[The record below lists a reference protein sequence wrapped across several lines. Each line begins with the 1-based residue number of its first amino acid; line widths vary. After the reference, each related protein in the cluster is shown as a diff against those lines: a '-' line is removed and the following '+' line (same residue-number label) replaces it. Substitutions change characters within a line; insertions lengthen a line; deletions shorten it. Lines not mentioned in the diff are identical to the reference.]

1 MKCFKHTLAY
11 DLKHGIWEKKGG
23 YFVTALLAVFL
34 FTDYSI
40 KLRNY
45 YGNGIAGNPDVTMAD
60 YLLYF
65 FSGRY
70 PYMEGEQVFL
80 IPITWLLIF
89 LYSSLLVLNYPMQNL
104 CGHGIQVLIRI
115 RDRKLWWLSKCGYVL
130 CSTVLY
136 YFILYAVTFVLC
148 LISGVRLSAGYS
160 ESAMENILNFT
171 FQTLP
176 EKTGLLVQLFFMPV
190 LVSLAVNLLQLG
202 LSLLLDRIY
211 AFMLV
216 AVLLLLSTY
225 IQAFWLPGVYAMVMR
240 SSWVMDGGVLWKQG
254 ILVTG
259 IYMIVSATAGMVRI
273 RRFDILKK
281 EAE

>member
-1 MKCFKHTLAY
+1 MKCFKRTLAY

-45 YGNGIAGNPDVTMAD
+45 YGNGMAGNPDVTMAD

-89 LYSSLLVLNYPMQNL
+89 LCSSLLVLNYPMQNL

-148 LISGVRLSAGYS
+148 LISGVRLSASYS

-171 FQTLP
+171 FQTPP
-176 EKTGLLVQLFFMPV
+176 EKNRSPGSAAFHACTCFPGGQSAAAWPV
-190 LVSLAVNLLQLG
+190 IAAGPDLCFHAGRCIAAFIYLYSGMLAAGSLCNGNAEQLG
-202 LSLLLDRIY
+202 DGRRCLMETGNIGGRHIHDRI
-211 AFMLV
+211 
-216 AVLLLLSTY
+216 SN
-225 IQAFWLPGVYAMVMR
+225 GR
-240 SSWVMDGGVLWKQG
+240 DGSYQTL
-254 ILVTG
+254 
-259 IYMIVSATAGMVRI
+259 
-273 RRFDILKK
+273 
-281 EAE
+281 